1 MSKNKGVK
9 KTLAVFLAALMVMS
23 CWVFTPISF
32 KAEAA
37 TAGKYDVRVTIW
49 VVDRG
54 NSDGGGLLKAYKCYE
69 GGSSV
74 PSGNTAGLTLSHKA
88 SNGVGAQTDQRKCL
102 GCTSHEVV
110 TDKKG
115 TDIDGEFQYPTFT
128 SVGFPTR
135 LSWVNECST
144 WDACEWTI
152 QKIEIRPAGQGSYQ
166 TLWTGSVRSRSHGSR
181 YAGHISIN
189 GDGID
194 KGGTTSDCESKTE
207 TSYWTMPAVS
217 KVPLSGDSSAITIP
231 KTGAAN
237 VERQFSAAVQDQY
250 SVNMPYDPEFYV
262 CSTRPTSASQATSAV
277 APTGCSINKTTGKL
291 TVTSAAQIAG
301 ATNSKTIYVVSVY
314 GDKFDVKE
322 VILND
327 PQYTYTLDANGGEL
341 NTTSPVIKQYG
352 TVFGSE
358 PAATREGFELVG
370 FYTTKFSD
378 SYENATYSG
387 TKLTSAT
394 AMTSD
399 LTWYAAWQANKYN
412 ITFNY
417 KDENYYDKAETSS
430 IYYGRSI
437 NPPTIPTS
445 IDSGDYTYTFTGWIP
460 ALSAT
465 MPANDLTYTAQY
477 SAEKHY
483 ADLTE
488 LVKQIG
494 AAESKQAEQRYKEGA
509 YTAETVSALENAL
522 TAAKNLSDSRP
533 GKSQQGVV
541 DTAAETLKTA
551 IANLKVKTFTVLFVD
566 EDGHILKGG
575 YYYVS
580 YGDKVPTPTTPEKE
594 SDHDKHYKFVD
605 WDSTDSDDL
614 SALNYVT
621 DDLKFIAKFTSENH
635 SFSTKTVAST
645 CTTDGVIEYK
655 CADCGYSYTETNA
668 NDTAHHKFVET
679 TVKAAT
685 CSDNGIKANV
695 CSVCGVYEK
704 GSIESIDKTG
714 HSYGDWKVY
723 TPATCAGEGVEV
735 RKCSAC
741 GAEEYRK
748 TAKIAHNFGEATVVP
763 ATCTAGGYSYH
774 TCSMCGLIEIFDLTE
789 KTEHNLITTT
799 VAPTCVSIGYTE
811 TKCSDCGYNVVEQIP
826 ATGEHTW
833 NKWTKTQDATCIS
846 KGVEE
851 RTCSVCN
858 KTEYRFTDMLTEHA
872 WSEWTVYQEATCT
885 SDRIEQHSC
894 TICGKTE
901 LNTVVGTKGHKW
913 DETPTVDIEPSC
925 ISVGSKSIHCSVCDA
940 RKEVTSIPAL
950 GHDITTTHIDASC
963 LVSEKEIDKCSRC
976 DYEKTREISPALDHN
991 FVAVETV
998 PATCGNAGYT
1008 RYECSRNCG
1017 VPGYTTYDA
1026 PATGDHDWDITYS
1039 EPSHG
1044 VITVVGKCKTE
1055 GCNANFEQ
1063 TVESTHK
1070 FENVTIADYTPATC
1084 SKEGS
1089 IKLNCG
1095 VAGCTENHTLTL
1107 PVNPDAHKA
1116 VTTVVKAPTCTEKGV
1131 AVTTCDECHKELARV
1146 EIPATGHSFTTK
1158 LEEKAATC
1166 VADGYVKLQCANC
1179 EETTEIT
1186 LEKNPNAHKFVEK
1199 ENGHHDAT
1207 CTTPAYDEFVCANE
1221 GCGKT
1226 YNNFT
1231 GTANEHEWKVSVA
1244 QDGTKVTVTRTCK
1257 NCGKVETDEIE
1268 VFAGHHYGDPVEV
1281 SKATCSAEGQIT
1293 LTCTDKDCDDVITIT
1308 VAKNPN
1314 AHSIKTVVEKA
1325 TCETEGKAYSY
1336 CTICEQQIG
1345 EAVTI
1350 AALGHDYN
1358 GEENVTTP
1366 ATCTETGSKTVKC
1379 TRCDSTAEVE
1389 IPKLGHSYVEKSR
1402 VEPTCTETGYITYV
1416 CENDE
1421 SHTYNALLDKLG
1433 HTYNSEVVTEP
1444 TCTEQGYTTHHC
1456 ATCGNNI
1463 VDTYTDALGHDFSD
1477 EGEIVHQGNCAEQ
1490 TVVLHHC
1497 QREGCDATKYEYLGT
1512 IGEHVFSEEPFE
1524 TVKATCEEEGYDL
1537 FKCEICGFE
1546 KKVTTSP
1553 ALGHNWGYW
1562 KITKYPT
1569 TDEDGNPVN
1578 GMQERECLRCGKK
1591 DYQEIID
1598 GKFYLVTFYNH
1609 DGTRLLPPAYYA
1621 YGTAARTPDFT
1632 PTRVADTGYTYTFR
1646 EWNFTA
1652 DEINCVTKRMA
1663 IIAQYD
1669 AHERSYAVTYQNED
1683 GTVLQEISKVKFSQ
1697 ITTAYTAATPTKA
1710 SDEYYDYTFA
1720 SWTIT
1725 CNSDDSTAVA
1735 TATFTAKLK
1744 DSGNTPDSGKPGI
1757 LTGFFAKL
1765 RAFFKM
1771 IFDKIFG
1778 KIGG

>member
-23 CWVFTPISF
+23 CWVFTPVSF
-32 KAEAA
+32 KAEAINMGTYHVKIIIHA
-37 TAGKYDVRVTIW
+37 T
-49 VVDRG
+49 
-54 NSDGGGLLKAYKCYE
+54 
-69 GGSSV
+69 
-74 PSGNTAGLTLSHKA
+74 
-88 SNGVGAQTDQRKCL
+88 NGFDTQ
-102 GCTSHEVV
+102 
-110 TDKKG
+110 DKKG
-115 TDIDGEFQYPTFT
+115 ETLYINYKKTDNNGTTGSTTAFIQEDWFETTWNGAGANRGEYVHTILE
-128 SVGFPTR
+128 SDVAWFPTR
-135 LSWVNECST
+135 ISVSGQKNNDGLFTTDGSFEIDLIVNGITLGTAKSGTFKGKAHFSASYDVTSSQLPTPSEIIWDQDPSNIVIPNSTVAKSHCKDQYGVNMACTPEWSLESTPIDGLSGTASSDNSSASYT
-144 WDACEWTI
+144 ITANNDA
-152 QKIEIRPAGQGSYQ
+152 RMSGQGNNERTVTVKATYN
-166 TLWTGSVRSRSHGSR
+166 H
-181 YAGHISIN
+181 N
-189 GDGID
+189 GTKSATKTFKVID
-194 KGGTTSDCESKTE
+194 
-207 TSYWTMPAVS
+207 P
-217 KVPLSGDSSAITIP
+217 
-231 KTGAAN
+231 
-237 VERQFSAAVQDQY
+237 QY
-250 SVNMPYDPEFYV
+250 
-262 CSTRPTSASQATSAV
+262 QATLY
-277 APTGCSINKTTGKL
+277 PNDNG
-291 TVTSAAQIAG
+291 
-301 ATNSKTIYVVSVY
+301 VSTPASLLSYY
-314 GDKFDVKE
+314 GDKIGNVPNIARE
-322 VILND
+322 G
-327 PQYTYTLDANGGEL
+327 YTL
-341 NTTSPVIKQYG
+341 I
-352 TVFGSE
+352 
-358 PAATREGFELVG
+358 G
-370 FYTTKFSD
+370 FYPTAQGPFFYDDMPTGD
-378 SYENATYSG
+378 
-387 TKLTSAT
+387 KLTSDYVVT
-394 AMTSD
+394 GKSD
-399 LTWYAAWQANKYN
+399 WYASWRANQYN
-412 ITFNY
+412 LTFVY
-417 KDENYYDKAETSS
+417 KDESYKDKSETSKV
-430 IYYGRSI
+430 YYTQDI
-437 NPPTIPTS
+437 TAPIIPTS
-445 IDSGDYTYTFTGWIP
+445 IDSGDYTYTFAGWSP
-460 ALSAT
+460 ALPTT
-465 MPANDLTYTAQY
+465 MPANNVTYTAQY
-477 SAEKHY
+477 SVKEHY

-488 LVKQIG
+488 LIKQIG
-494 AAESKQAEQRYKEGA
+494 AAEAKQAEQRYIEGA

-522 TAAKNLSDSRP
+522 AAAKNFRESKPL
-533 GKSQQGVV
+533 KSQQTAV

-566 EDGHILKGG
+566 EDGNILKNG
-575 YYYVS
+575 YFYVS
-580 YGDKVPTPTTPEKE
+580 YGDKVAAPTTPEKE
-594 SDHDKHYKFVD
+594 GDHDKHYTFAGY
-605 WDSTDSDDL
+605 DSADSDDL

-621 DDLKFIAKFTSENH
+621 DDLKFIAKFAAENH
-635 SFSTKTVAST
+635 SFSTKTVPST
-645 CTTDGVIEYK
+645 CTTDGVIEYT
-655 CADCGYSYTETNA
+655 CSDCGYSYTETNA

-704 GSIESIDKTG
+704 GSIKSIDKTG

-735 RKCSAC
+735 RKCSVC
-741 GAEEYRK
+741 DAEEYRK
-748 TAKIAHNFGEATVVP
+748 TAKIAHNFGETTVVP

-799 VAPTCVSIGYTE
+799 VDPTCVSIGYTE

-833 NKWTKTQDATCIS
+833 SEWTKTQDATCIS

-858 KTEYRFTDMLTEHA
+858 KTEYRFTDMLTEHDYG
-872 WSEWTVYQEATCT
+872 EWTVYQEATCT

-925 ISVGSKSIHCSVCDA
+925 ISVGSQSIHCSACDA
-940 RKEVTSIPAL
+940 RKDVTSIPAK
-950 GHDITTTHIDASC
+950 GHDITTTHVDASC

-976 DYEKTREISPALDHN
+976 DYEKTKELSPALDHN

-1017 VPGYTTYDA
+1017 VPGYTTYDSA
-1026 PATGDHDWDITYS
+1026 ATGDHDWDITYS
-1039 EPSHG
+1039 EPNHG

-1055 GCNANFEQ
+1055 GCNATFE
-1063 TVESTHK
+1063 TEVESTHK

-1095 VAGCTENHTLTL
+1095 VEGCTENHTLTL

-1186 LEKNPNAHKFVEK
+1186 LEKNPNAHNFVEK

-1314 AHSIKTVVEKA
+1314 AHSIKTIVAPA
-1325 TCETEGKAYSY
+1325 TCEAEGKAYSY
-1336 CTICEQQIG
+1336 CTVCKQQIG

-1358 GEENVTTP
+1358 GEETVNTP
-1366 ATCTETGSKTVKC
+1366 ATCTTAGSKTVKC
-1379 TRCDSTAEVE
+1379 TRCDASTEVE

-1402 VEPTCTETGYITYV
+1402 VEPTCTETGYVTYV

-1433 HTYNSEVVTEP
+1433 HTYDSDVVTEP

-1456 ATCGNNI
+1456 ATCGENI
-1463 VDTYTDALGHDFSD
+1463 IDTYTDALGHDWD
-1477 EGEIVHQGNCAEQ
+1477 KGEVVHKGNCAEQ

-1497 QREGCDATKYEYLGT
+1497 QREDCDATKYEYTGT
-1512 IGEHVFSEEPFE
+1512 VGEHVFSEEPFE

-1546 KKVTTSP
+1546 KKITTSP

-1778 KIGG
+1778 NIGG

>member
-23 CWVFTPISF
+23 CWVFTPISL
-32 KAEAA
+32 KAEAINMGTYHVKIIIHA
-37 TAGKYDVRVTIW
+37 T
-49 VVDRG
+49 
-54 NSDGGGLLKAYKCYE
+54 
-69 GGSSV
+69 
-74 PSGNTAGLTLSHKA
+74 
-88 SNGVGAQTDQRKCL
+88 NGFDTQ
-102 GCTSHEVV
+102 
-110 TDKKG
+110 DKKG
-115 TDIDGEFQYPTFT
+115 ETLYINYKKTDNNGTTGSTTAFIQEDWFETTWNGSGANRGEYVHTIFE
-128 SVGFPTR
+128 SDVAWFPTR
-135 LSWVNECST
+135 ISVSGQKNNDGLFTTDGSFEIDLIVNGITLGTAASGLFKGKAKFSASYDVTSAQLPTPSEII
-144 WDACEWTI
+144 WD
-152 QKIEIRPAGQGSYQ
+152 QDPS
-166 TLWTGSVRSRSHGSR
+166 
-181 YAGHISIN
+181 N
-189 GDGID
+189 
-194 KGGTTSDCESKTE
+194 
-207 TSYWTMPAVS
+207 
-217 KVPLSGDSSAITIP
+217 ITIP
-231 KTGAAN
+231 NSTVAK
-237 VERQFSAAVQDQY
+237 SHCKDQY
-250 SVNMPYDPEFYV
+250 GVNMACTPEWSLESTQIDGLSGTASSDNSNASYTITANNDARMSGQGNNERTVTVKATYNHNGTKSGTKTFKVIDPQY
-262 CSTRPTSASQATSAV
+262 QATLY
-277 APTGCSINKTTGKL
+277 PNDN
-291 TVTSAAQIAG
+291 G
-301 ATNSKTIYVVSVY
+301 ASTPVSLLSYY
-314 GDKFDVKE
+314 GDKIGSIPNIVRE
-322 VILND
+322 G
-327 PQYTYTLDANGGEL
+327 YTL
-341 NTTSPVIKQYG
+341 I
-352 TVFGSE
+352 
-358 PAATREGFELVG
+358 G
-370 FYTTKFSD
+370 FYPTAQGPFFYDDMPTGD
-378 SYENATYSG
+378 
-387 TKLTSAT
+387 KLTSDYVVT
-394 AMTSD
+394 GKSD
-399 LTWYAAWQANKYN
+399 WYASWRANQYN
-412 ITFNY
+412 LTFVY
-417 KDENYYDKAETSS
+417 KDESYKDKSETSKV
-430 IYYGRSI
+430 YYTKDI
-437 NPPTIPTS
+437 TAPIIPTS
-445 IDSGDYTYTFTGWIP
+445 IDSGDYTYTFTGWSP
-460 ALSAT
+460 TLPKT
-465 MPANDLTYTAQY
+465 MPAGDATYTAQY
-477 SAEKHY
+477 SREIHY
-483 ADLTE
+483 ANIEE

-494 AAESKQAEQRYKEGA
+494 AAEAKQAEQRYIEGA

-522 TAAKNLSDSRP
+522 AAAKNLKDSSPLR
-533 GKSQQGVV
+533 SQQDAV
-541 DTAAETLKTA
+541 DTTAENLKTA
-551 IANLKVKTFTVLFVD
+551 IANLKVKAFTVLFVD
-566 EDGHILKGG
+566 EDGHILKDG
-575 YYYVS
+575 YFYVS
-580 YGDKVPTPTTPEKE
+580 YGDKVATPATPTKE
-594 SDHDKHYKFVD
+594 SDHDKHYTFVD
-605 WDSTDSDDL
+605 WDSNDSDDL
-614 SALNYVT
+614 LALNYVT
-621 DDLKFIAKFTSENH
+621 DDLKFIAKFTAENH
-635 SFSTKTVAST
+635 SFSERKVAST
-645 CTTDGVIEYK
+645 CTADGVIEYTCDK
-655 CADCGYSYTETNA
+655 CDYSYTETNA
-668 NDTAHHKFVET
+668 NDTAHHKFVEK

-695 CSVCGVYEK
+695 CSVCGVYEN

-714 HSYGDWKVY
+714 HSYGDWEVY

-735 RKCSAC
+735 RKCSVC
-741 GAEEYRK
+741 GAEEYRT
-748 TAKIAHNFGEATVVP
+748 TAKIAHNFGETTVVP

-774 TCSMCGLIEIFDLTE
+774 TCSMCGLVEIFDLTE
-789 KTEHNLITTT
+789 KTKHNLITTT
-799 VAPTCVSIGYTE
+799 VDPTCVSIGYTE
-811 TKCSDCGYNVVEQIP
+811 TKCSDCGYNVVEPIP

-833 NKWTKTQDATCIS
+833 SEWTKKQDATCIS

-851 RTCSVCN
+851 RTCSVCHA
-858 KTEYRFTDMLTEHA
+858 TEYNLTDKLTEHA
-872 WSEWTVYQEATCT
+872 WSEWTVYQDATCT

-894 TICGKTE
+894 TICGKTV
-901 LNTVVGTKGHKW
+901 LNTVAGTKGHKW

-925 ISVGSKSIHCSVCDA
+925 ISVGSQSIHCSVCDA
-940 RKEVTSIPAL
+940 RKDVEVIPAKGHQFTEKTVEATCTVSGKIIKTCETCGYVETTITKEAL
-950 GHDITTTHIDASC
+950 GHDFVAVKTVAPTCHDAGYI
-963 LVSEKEIDKCSRC
+963 EYKCSRC
-976 DYEKTREISPALDHN
+976 DE
-991 FVAVETV
+991 
-998 PATCGNAGYT
+998 GYT
-1008 RYECSRNCG
+1008 A
-1017 VPGYTTYDA
+1017 YDK
-1026 PATGDHDWDITYS
+1026 PATGEHNWSYEVS
-1039 EPSHG
+1039 EPNHG

-1055 GCNANFEQ
+1055 GCDANFEQ

-1107 PVNPDAHKA
+1107 PVNSDAHPTNSITA
-1116 VTTVVKAPTCTEKGV
+1116 RTNPATCETGGVTTVICRDCS
-1131 AVTTCDECHKELARV
+1131 TTLAT
-1146 EIPATGHSFTTK
+1146 IYTPARGHSFTTK
-1158 LEEKAATC
+1158 VEEKAATC
-1166 VADGYVKLQCANC
+1166 AADGYVKLQCANC
-1179 EETTEIT
+1179 DETTEIT
-1186 LEKNPNAHKFVEK
+1186 LEKNLNAHKFVEK
-1199 ENGHHDAT
+1199 DHHDAT
-1207 CTTPAYDEFVCANE
+1207 CTSAAYTEYECEYCHTAYNDYDATQPAIGHKWGEWTTTKKATNTEDGEMQRVCENDPSHVETLTIPKGGHEFD
-1221 GCGKT
+1221 
-1226 YNNFT
+1226 
-1231 GTANEHEWKVSVA
+1231 TANPTS
-1244 QDGTKVTVTRTCK
+1244 
-1257 NCGKVETDEIE
+1257 EI
-1268 VFAGHHYGDPVEV
+1268 
-1281 SKATCSAEGQIT
+1281 KATCTSTGKQVFE
-1293 LTCTDKDCDDVITIT
+1293 CTKHDDCGVSIEVITEKI
-1308 VAKNPN
+1308 
-1314 AHSIKTVVEKA
+1314 AHTLETIVTPA

-1336 CTICEQQIG
+1336 CTVCKQQIG

-1358 GEENVTTP
+1358 GEETVITP
-1366 ATCTETGSKTVKC
+1366 ATCTTAGSKTVKC
-1379 TRCDSTAEVE
+1379 TRCDASTEVE
-1389 IPKLGHSYVEKSR
+1389 IPKLGHSYIKKGGKK
-1402 VEPTCTETGYITYV
+1402 PTCTETGYITYV

-1433 HTYNSEVVTEP
+1433 HTYDSDVVTDP

-1456 ATCGNNI
+1456 ATCGEYI

-1744 DSGNTPDSGKPGI
+1744 DSGNTPDSGKPGL